1 MSRRVLRLLPLIFL
15 PLLFVACDREPA
27 GEERVVYLELPGS
40 HVMQYAWAV
49 GVVTG
54 EEDGRL
60 KVRIDEIHATAA
72 SDNPMLRNLQRGRYI
87 QITSDRV
94 LDERAGQVAVAEQR
108 QLQEALQDLTRHVLQ
123 PQRVRPEHLERLRRA
138 AADAP
143 KGELACAVA
152 LYDALLKQPVYRDGK
167 LQIETAARGIEAVTG
182 VLERF
187 GRLQQA
193 RQSLHRPTSGD
204 ACVDMAVRL
213 MRESEFDLQ
222 AHAAGLLD
230 SDLERLKAAMQPV
243 RALNHAL
250 LDFQTGHF
258 RHIPDGMA
266 AERYEQ
272 ERLASLTS
280 DLRRR
285 FAYNYIRDFRHDIN
299 DFKDEKAVIER
310 FQKDK
315 ENAQVL
321 AELLGGPIL
330 DERNL
335 DQDYLNYYRL
345 NRKLPSEMS
354 RALDDDDFYQR
365 ALDGFVVVNPS
376 DVQRLEGLRS
386 ELIEAGA
393 KALRE
398 QGAEQAIEQETRLH
412 LHYAGSDTN
421 LSVPWGDAESIR
433 SRFERQHRQSF
444 GFIDEDKP
452 LMLRADGYHRRARW
466 PADGDPG

>member
-1 MSRRVLRLLPLIFL
+1 MPRRLLRLLPLIFL
-15 PLLFVACDREPA
+15 PLLFAACDREPA

-40 HVMQYAWAV
+40 HVAQYAWAV

-54 EEDGRL
+54 EQDGKL
-60 KVRIDEIHATAA
+60 KVRIDEIHATPA

-87 QITSDRV
+87 QIAPDRV
-94 LDERAGQVAVAEQR
+94 LDERAGQVAVEEQR
-108 QLQEALQDLTRHVLQ
+108 HLREALQDLSAHVLQ
-123 PQRVRPEHLERLRRA
+123 PEQVRPEHLEHLRRV

-143 KGELACAVA
+143 KGEVACAVA
-152 LYDALLKQPVYRDGK
+152 LHDALQKQPVYRDGK
-167 LQIETAARGIEAVTG
+167 LQIDTAAAGIEAVSS
-182 VLERF
+182 VLDRF

-193 RQSLHRPTSGD
+193 RRSLHRPASGD

-213 MRESEFDLQ
+213 VRESDFDLQ
-222 AHAAGLLD
+222 AYAASLLD
-230 SDLERLKAAMQPV
+230 SDLERLKTAMQPV

-258 RHIPDGMA
+258 RDIPDGMA
-266 AERYEQ
+266 ADRFEQ
-272 ERLASLTS
+272 QRLASLTS

-299 DFKDEKAVIER
+299 SFKDEKAVIER

-315 ENAQVL
+315 ENARVL

-365 ALDGFVVVNPS
+365 ALDGFVVVNPT
-376 DVQRLEGLRS
+376 DAQRLEGLRLYLS
-386 ELIEAGA
+386 QFPQGRHAEEARAKIAELEKKLGQPPVPAATPAAPAPAAGTAPPVPANPVAPVAPGTVPEAP
-393 KALRE
+393 
-398 QGAEQAIEQETRLH
+398 AEIPSMLPQENPR
-412 LHYAGSDTN
+412 DI
-421 LSVPWGDAESIR
+421 PPEDA
-433 SRFERQHRQSF
+433 
-444 GFIDEDKP
+444 P
-452 LMLRADGYHRRARW
+452 
-466 PADGDPG
+466 